1 MDGIRETKTFTY
13 PNMIVRVH
21 FPDISEEERERRMNI
36 IRQAACRVL
45 QHKNKT
51 ERRKQKERE
60 TNAS

>member
-21 FPDISEEERERRMNI
+21 FPDISEEERERRMNS

-45 QHKNKT
+45 QHKNMM
-51 ERRKQKERE
+51 ERRKQKNRE
-60 TNAS
+60 TQSN